1 MNADAVPPRT
11 ADAVRRWAL
20 ERSPQ
25 PFDDGDVVRPASDS
39 AWVYGPGQ
47 YELALLSRLVDE
59 GFAANRH
66 VHYPRNHGRVAA
78 SVGFTAL
85 ATDAAEVRLRISGT
99 VVAASIDGSPVEPEP
114 TGEIGHGGLR
124 LTLPRAGAEV
134 RLEVAADEGRPAAVA
149 MEAAAPLHDWHA
161 SIEGAAPEPVR
172 GRAGGDVPPHLDP
185 VGTVD
190 VVARGIR
197 DSLYDVGAPVLGRPV
212 LPPGPRP
219 VVSSGESIEET
230 LADPEDHETRHD
242 LVELPGGGWT
252 TRHPL
257 GFRYL
262 VVRSDAPLDAVTVRA
277 SVPVVARP
285 GAFAC
290 SDDQLTR
297 IWAAAQYTLRLC
309 MQGLMIDG
317 IKRDRMPW
325 AGDQALSTLANAYAL
340 GEGGVVADGLVA
352 LGRPDHGYVNGIADY
367 SLWWVVNSDLRL
379 RCFGDEPFARSEADR
394 LDGFVADL
402 ARHAGHDGVFR
413 PVSQRGGFVD
423 SGPGSVFLDWG
434 LALEHGRDPVALQML
449 WYWALRSAERVLG
462 RTGHPGAE
470 RWAALADTLE
480 ATLRDRAWLARHGRW
495 ADYLDARESRR
506 PATYANFLA
515 VLAGMHDTDVVRGT
529 DGAAVDTG
537 VDVPPGVID
546 AVRVGV
552 AGTPFMTAF
561 RLRALLAA
569 GDAPAVLD
577 EVRSTWGAMLDR
589 GPGTFWEESSIDDEP
604 FAMYGRAFGRSLCHA
619 WASGPAAIL
628 PEAVL
633 GLRPLDDGWSRFE
646 VRPDLGDLEWA
657 AAVVPAPGGDIVV
670 VADVGSVTVQVPSG
684 SVLVREGHAVPGP
697 AAVEWVRPRSAVF
710 GEGTAGLAASG
721 A

>member
-1 MNADAVPPRT
+1 M
-11 ADAVRRWAL
+11 
-20 ERSPQ
+20 
-25 PFDDGDVVRPASDS
+25 
-39 AWVYGPGQ
+39 
-47 YELALLSRLVDE
+47 
-59 GFAANRH
+59 
-66 VHYPRNHGRVAA
+66 
-78 SVGFTAL
+78 
-85 ATDAAEVRLRISGT
+85 
-99 VVAASIDGSPVEPEP
+99 
-114 TGEIGHGGLR
+114 
-124 LTLPRAGAEV
+124 
-134 RLEVAADEGRPAAVA
+134 
-149 MEAAAPLHDWHA
+149 
-161 SIEGAAPEPVR
+161 
-172 GRAGGDVPPHLDP
+172 PPHLDP

-219 VVSSGESIEET
+219 VVSSGESIEEA

-262 VVRSDAPLDAVTVRA
+262 VVRSDAPLDSVTVRA

-379 RCFGDEPFARSEADR
+379 RCFGDEPFARSERSGSTASSRTSPVTPAMTASSDRCPSAAGSSTPDRDRCSSTGASRSSTGGIRGAADALVLGAAQR
-394 LDGFVADL
+394 RARARPHRPPRRRAMGGAR
-402 ARHAGHDGVFR
+402 RHARGHPPR
-413 PVSQRGGFVD
+413 PR
-423 SGPGSVFLDWG
+423 
-434 LALEHGRDPVALQML
+434 LAGAPRA
-449 WYWALRSAERVLG
+449 LG
-462 RTGHPGAE
+462 RLP
-470 RWAALADTLE
+470 R
-480 ATLRDRAWLARHGRW
+480 RARV
-495 ADYLDARESRR
+495 RR

-515 VLAGMHDTDVVRGT
+515 VLAGMHETDVVRGT
-529 DGAAVDTG
+529 DGAAVDAG